1 LSRNHRHVPI
11 DLSLWLIGLSIF
23 LNVDWEGKWWKT
35 SIWNN
40 VQYFLLYCL
49 LILGEL
55 CFCKSINRLYKLHRD
70 ERINIYLQLLG
81 SFYNLVSIDDMKE
94 IQLLPLLRNVE
105 GFCFKVVPRH
115 LNHRRRRGGGAL
127 RPHSLHPLVFM
138 IMMNHN
144 ISFLFFFINNKIIRI
159 ILLNF

>member
-40 VQYFLLYCL
+40 VQYFLFYCL

-55 CFCKSINRLYKLHRD
+55 CFCKSINRLYELHWD
-70 ERINIYLQLLG
+70 ERRNIYLQLLG

-94 IQLLPLLRNVE
+94 IQLLPLLRTLE
-105 GFCFKVVPRH
+105 GVCFKVVPRH
-115 LNHRRRRGGGAL
+115 LNHRRRRG
-127 RPHSLHPLVFM
+127 RRRVTPPPCTSL
-138 IMMNHN
+138 
-144 ISFLFFFINNKIIRI
+144 SFYDNDD
-159 ILLNF
+159 